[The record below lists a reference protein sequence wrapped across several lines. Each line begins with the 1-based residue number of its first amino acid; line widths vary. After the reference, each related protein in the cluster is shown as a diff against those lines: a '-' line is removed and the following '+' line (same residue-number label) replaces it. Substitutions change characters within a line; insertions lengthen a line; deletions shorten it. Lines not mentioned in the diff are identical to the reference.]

1 MTAAVIIASLVLVVA
16 SVAREDSSQLEAGME
31 RSRQQQCGDLL
42 HTPFTLNT
50 GPLEAARE
58 GYCSVPQP
66 RAMLLRTQD
75 HIIDVRGNLAAVNP
89 RARPPACAAC
99 SGGGSWSWA
108 GRARASPASAT
119 RCWAGGWGPARASS
133 RPPSGWGTGWRPPP
147 RSQHTPA
154 GPGWGWRYSCQRDF
168 ARIHSTLPIRFSTK
182 TSLVSKDP

>member
-1 MTAAVIIASLVLVVA
+1 MTAAVIIAALVLVVA
-16 SVAREDSSQLEAGME
+16 SVASDAREDSSQLEAGME

-89 RARPPACAAC
+89 RARPQPALRVQEEDRGPGRAGRGQVQPRQLAAGLAA
-99 SGGGSWSWA
+99 GGRP
-108 GRARASPASAT
+108 GRARGPLQGGARGGGRHHAASILQRGLAG
-119 RCWAGGWGPARASS
+119 AGGTAVNETARFHSA
-133 RPPSGWGTGWRPPP
+133 
-147 RSQHTPA
+147 HTL
-154 GPGWGWRYSCQRDF
+154 SN
-168 ARIHSTLPIRFSTK
+168 
-182 TSLVSKDP
+182 KDLNQFG

>member
-1 MTAAVIIASLVLVVA
+1 MLPAALATLAVGLRLQYSINTMTAAVILASLVLVVT

-89 RARPPACAAC
+89 RARHPACAAC
-99 SGGGSWSWA
+99 SGGGS
-108 GRARASPASAT
+108 
-119 RCWAGGWGPARASS
+119 
-133 RPPSGWGTGWRPPP
+133 
-147 RSQHTPA
+147 
-154 GPGWGWRYSCQRDF
+154 
-168 ARIHSTLPIRFSTK
+168 
-182 TSLVSKDP
+182 